1 MGLSEYIRAGAS
13 LRREIVT
20 LQTDAVGSGSV
31 TLGSAYILLDIT
43 TDKPCR
49 IRLYDNES
57 SRDNVG
63 EKNRPFGNTSVS
75 SSIALIGDI
84 SMSSIATHTIDPVLY
99 SVVENATNQLT
110 YYKIDNVTSPP
121 YPKIT
126 FNAFL
131 MEIPAISTTNRKTL
145 PQLQYSFAANG
156 ITSGTLADPVI
167 PQTYLLVSAS
177 VTGSSASAVT
187 RLRLYSNSSSLYSPT
202 EISRSFTTEST
213 AVSYLIVDALMS
225 SSQVTY
231 FVPKII
237 GANLQNAGADLNI
250 TRTDRNKMAGNNELY
265 YILQNVSSV
274 SSAVTTSL
282 HVFSLED

>member
-1 MGLSEYIRAGAS
+1 MGLAEYIRAGAS
-13 LRREIVT
+13 LRREIAT
-20 LQTDAVGSGSV
+20 LQTDAIGSGSV
-31 TLGSAYILLDIT
+31 NLGSAYILLDIT

-63 EKNRPFGNTSVS
+63 EKARSFGNTNVS
-75 SSIALIGDI
+75 ASIALIGDI

-99 SVVENATNQLT
+99 SVVENTTNQLT
-110 YYKIDNVTSPP
+110 YYKIDNVSSPP

-131 MEIPAISTTNRKTL
+131 MENPAISTTNRKTL
-145 PQLQYSFAANG
+145 PPLQYTFVANG
-156 ITSGTLADPVI
+156 ITSGTLADPVV

-187 RLRLYSNSSSLYSPT
+187 RLRLYSNSSSLYSSA

-237 GANLQNAGADLNI
+237 GANLQNAGTDLNI

-274 SSAVTTSL
+274 SSAVTASI